1 MHCRIMKIQKEKKL
15 MIAEKIKKYRK
26 DRDMTQETLAQVLG
40 VLSQSIL

>member
-1 MHCRIMKIQKEKKL
+1 MKIQKEKKL

-26 DRDMTQETLAQVLG
+26 DRNMTQETLAQVLG

>member
-1 MHCRIMKIQKEKKL
+1 MKIQKEKKL

-40 VLSQSIL
+40 VLSQSIF